1 MLFRSYTMDTA
12 GGQSGAPVWLEE
24 KGMPYGVG
32 IHAYGAGT
40 GNSATRINRA
50 VLADIE
56 RWQAS

>member
-1 MLFRSYTMDTA
+1 
-12 GGQSGAPVWLEE
+12 
-24 KGMPYGVG
+24 MPYGVG